1 MRINPSDCY
10 YRMGSFLPIA
20 NSQQLTTNTE
30 MPMPNKPTFK
40 EAFQFWLKLGFI
52 SFGGPAG
59 QIAIMHEFLVEKKK
73 WISDSRFLHALNYCM
88 VLPGP
93 EAQQLATYIGWLLHG
108 VRGGIVAGFLFIFPS
123 MLILLGLSIGYV
135 LFGKITWVASLFYGL
150 KPAVVAIVLLA
161 LIKIGKKS
169 LLSPFHYVVAVLSF
183 VGIFFFNISFPLI
196 IVAAIALGFIGQQV
210 FPDFFKTKAGTA
222 KSDVEEGV
230 YYLNNFSKPI
240 TEGLNWKS
248 VSVKVIIG
256 IILWM
261 IPIAVYYL
269 IRSDFQFWYVLSS
282 FFTKAAFVTF
292 GGAYAVLPYVAQE
305 SVEKFHWLSQYEMI
319 DGLALGETTPGPLI
333 IILVFVG
340 FMAGYNHNSSLL
352 DGTLGL
358 ATTGFYTFLPSFIF
372 ILVGA
377 PLVEHT
383 KDNEKLKSVLSIITA
398 AVVGVILN
406 LTIYFGKAVLFP
418 QGLQTWPDL
427 FSVTWLLISFLA
439 LYRFNINMITWIGIS
454 AAAGLFFQVIF

>member
-1 MRINPSDCY
+1 
-10 YRMGSFLPIA
+10 
-20 NSQQLTTNTE
+20 
-30 MPMPNKPTFK
+30 
-40 EAFQFWLKLGFI
+40 
-52 SFGGPAG
+52 
-59 QIAIMHEFLVEKKK
+59 MHEFLVEKKK

-135 LFGKITWVASLFYGL
+135 LFGKIVWVASLFYGL

-183 VGIFFFNISFPLI
+183 VCIFFFNISFPI
-196 IVAAIALGFIGQQV
+196 IILAAIVVGFIGQQL
-210 FPDFFKTKAGTA
+210 FPDFFKSKASTA
-222 KSDVEEGV
+222 KSDAEESG
-230 YYLNNFSKPI
+230 YYLNKFSVPI
-240 TEGLNWKS
+240 TAGLNWRS
-248 VSVKVIIG
+248 VSLKIVVG
-256 IILWM
+256 VLLWM
-261 IPIAVYYL
+261 IPIVVFYL
-269 IRSDFQFWYVLSS
+269 VQSDFQFWYTLSS

-340 FMAGYNHNSSLL
+340 FMAGYNHTGSLL
-352 DGTLGL
+352 AGTLGL
-358 ATTGFYTFLPSFIF
+358 TTTAFYTFLPSFIF

-383 KDNEKLKSVLSIITA
+383 KDNQKLKVVLSIITA

-406 LTIYFGKAVLFP
+406 LTLYFGRAVLFP
-418 QGLQTWPDL
+418 QGLHDIPDV
-427 FSVTWLLISFLA
+427 FPVAWLAISFVA

-454 AAAGLFFQVIF
+454 AAAGLL